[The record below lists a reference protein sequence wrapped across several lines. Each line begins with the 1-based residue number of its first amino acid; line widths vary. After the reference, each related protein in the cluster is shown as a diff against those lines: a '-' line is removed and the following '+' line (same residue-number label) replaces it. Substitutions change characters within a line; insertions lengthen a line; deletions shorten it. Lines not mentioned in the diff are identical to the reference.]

1 MPDRPARSDG
11 SARSAG
17 SARSECSSL
26 TIRTHE
32 DYRDAWE
39 RIRQLEGVRPSAA
52 RDHELAALKAAVH
65 DYEPRQTPL
74 RPSR

>member
-1 MPDRPARSDG
+1 MPDGPIKSDG
-11 SARSAG
+11 SARS
-17 SARSECSSL
+17 ECPSM

-52 RDHELAALKAAVH
+52 RDHELAALKAAVQ